1 MSAPGMTGG
10 AALAAKL
17 KEIAKKAG
25 EANTLRVGFLS
36 GSTYPDKANTP
47 VATVAAIQEFGAPR
61 AGIPPRPFFR
71 SMIAAKSPRWGKD
84 LAAILAHNGYDAPN
98 ALALMGER
106 ISSQLVESIE
116 RMDSPALSPVTLM
129 LRKMRSDDQGLQ
141 VTRTTVNEAARRVAA
156 GESYAGVN
164 TAVLVDSGHMKSS
177 IAYQVADGPKTK
189 AGST

>member
-1 MSAPGMTGG
+1 MTGG

-71 SMIAAKSPRWGKD
+71 NMIAAKSPRWGKD
-84 LAAILAHNGYDAPN
+84 LAAILAHNGYDAQN

-177 IAYQVADGPKTK
+177 VAYQVADGPKTK
-189 AGST
+189 AGSA

>member
-1 MSAPGMTGG
+1 
-10 AALAAKL
+10 
-17 KEIAKKAG
+17 
-25 EANTLRVGFLS
+25 
-36 GSTYPDKANTP
+36 
-47 VATVAAIQEFGAPR
+47 
-61 AGIPPRPFFR
+61 
-71 SMIAAKSPRWGKD
+71 MIAAKSPRWGKD
-84 LAAILAHNGYDAPN
+84 LAAILAHNGYDAQN

-116 RMDSPALSPVTLM
+116 RTDSPTLSPVTLM

-177 IAYQVADGPKTK
+177 VAYQVADGPKTK
-189 AGST
+189 AGSA